1 MLCLDVGLRVS
12 NWAILFIALHHLNS
26 YTSLLY
32 IVCFQFHLRYVS
44 YNEVYKKKLALLHKT
59 IYTYSGFRLTKV
71 APVIAIRGQI
81 LYGVLPIASLLN
93 SDLTPLAE
101 VPVLI
106 QNPIGAVSRKKW
118 VSKCCSDVSR
128 SHLWKIPKGTALSGA
143 GHLRRGRGECNFG
156 LPETAGFRDGA
167 ERCLLCN
174 FRDCQTPQTLH
185 GPG

>member
-1 MLCLDVGLRVS
+1 
-12 NWAILFIALHHLNS
+12 
-26 YTSLLY
+26 
-32 IVCFQFHLRYVS
+32 
-44 YNEVYKKKLALLHKT
+44 
-59 IYTYSGFRLTKV
+59 V
-71 APVIAIRGQI
+71 APVIAIGGQI

-101 VPVLI
+101 VPVLK

-156 LPETAGFRDGA
+156 LPETTGFRDGA

-174 FRDCQTPQTLH
+174 FRDCQTPKPFMGRVSYCGIKVLPPSKKTYNSSTVS
-185 GPG
+185 